1 MARRHARTHKRTARK
16 HSRAAKKHSRRHP
29 RKGQKSRTMKGR
41 KDFTTK
47 KTSKYFNRKGHR
59 QSRAQGSKKHRR
71 PFRKRGGGMQPYGL
85 VFDDKTYERPEL
97 AKLDEDQ
104 DWVWHNSAGAVN
116 THELG

>member
-1 MARRHARTHKRTARK
+1 MARKHSRTARK

-59 QSRAQGSKKHRR
+59 QNRSAKGTKRR
-71 PFRKRGGGMQPYGL
+71 PFRGGNSNLFGMGKAVSKLEDMAYDFAHAAERGA
-85 VFDDKTYERPEL
+85 DK
-97 AKLDEDQ
+97 
-104 DWVWHNSAGAVN
+104 VVAGAEDLVK
-116 THELG
+116 EVKDMV

>member
-29 RKGQKSRTMKGR
+29 HKGQKSRTMKGR

-59 QSRAQGSKKHRR
+59 QSRSAKGTKRR
-71 PFRKRGGGMQPYGL
+71 PFRR
-85 VFDDKTYERPEL
+85 
-97 AKLDEDQ
+97 
-104 DWVWHNSAGAVN
+104 
-116 THELG
+116 